1 MSRYT
6 PEQTHKIMSSV
17 RSKGTN
23 IEVKLRKALWN
34 NGLRYRKNLK
44 TLPGKPDIA
53 FTKYRLAVF
62 CDSEFWHGKDWEI
75 LKLKLER
82 GTRPDFWIAK
92 IERNRNRDK
101 QTDKELEYMGWTVL
115 RFWGK
120 EILSQ
125 TDKCV
130 RVIEET
136 IIDIKMQNYES
147 ASFDNVD
154 LFKD

>member
-1 MSRYT
+1 MSRYN
-6 PEQTHKIMSSV
+6 PEQAHKIMSSV
-17 RSKGTN
+17 HSKGTD

-75 LKLKLER
+75 LKSKLEK

-92 IERNRNRDK
+92 IERNRNRDM
-101 QTDKELEYMGWTVL
+101 QTNQELEYMGWTVL

-136 IIDIKMQNYES
+136 ICDIKLHNNES
-147 ASFDNVD
+147 SV
-154 LFKD
+154 LQK